1 MIYIDSSCLL
11 MLILVEEGS
20 DAVSAAIAKEDTVIV
35 SGLTELE
42 ALIELKGRFMGGEY
56 VLAKWRHLELEL
68 QVLRNQEPFV
78 FRPVPNGV
86 WDVAFRQ
93 HRNSRDVHCRTLDR
107 LHLAAA
113 EKFGLTRIMT
123 RDGAQAKA
131 AEALGFKVIQPG
143 SK

>member
-11 MLILVEEGS
+11 MLILVEPGS
-20 DAVSAAIAKEDTVIV
+20 EAVSAAIAKEDTVIV

-42 ALIELKGRFMGGEY
+42 ALVELKGRFMGGEY
-56 VLAKWRHLELEL
+56 NFAKWRRLELEL
-68 QVLRNQEPFV
+68 HVLRNHEPFV

-93 HRNSRDVHCRTLDR
+93 HRNARDLHCRTLDR

-123 RDGAQAKA
+123 RDAAQAKA
-131 AEALGFKVIQPG
+131 AEELGFEVVSPR
-143 SK
+143 